1 MFTLCQKQ
9 EHFLTLTFFNHLQ
22 VRAFQ
27 IQRLCN
33 YHCTSPLNAS
43 NPILNSLKCSNS
55 FTTSCDN
62 KFNYLIICCC
72 EGASFVLNLL
82 PNNCFWQLS
91 SSLCTVRNCEQ
102 IINRPP
108 SPVCSWFFK
117 IANLFLSRLGCVPFS
132 SWSAL
137 VFFVWKPFAISDHSF
152 FYVPFVLM
160 LLFFLFEM
168 WLELFWTFGHNMLII
183 YVVLNS
189 FLLILNIFAF
199 WAAAECCIQRTI
211 RNESDVFPDW

>member
-1 MFTLCQKQ
+1 MRVMFTLCQKQ
-9 EHFLTLTFFNHLQ
+9 EHFLTLTFFNRLQ
-22 VRAFQ
+22 IRAFQ
-27 IQRLCN
+27 IQSCV
-33 YHCTSPLNAS
+33 TTTVPLLSAS

-62 KFNYLIICCC
+62 KFNYLIIYCC

-108 SPVCSWFFK
+108 FPVCSWFFK
-117 IANLFLSRLGCVPFS
+117 IANLFLSRSVPFS

-137 VFFVWKPFAISDHSF
+137 VFFAWKSFAISDHSF
-152 FYVPFVLM
+152 FYVPFILM
-160 LLFFLFEM
+160 LLFFEM
-168 WLELFWTFGHNMLII
+168 WLELFWRFGHNRLII

-199 WAAAECCIQRTI
+199 GAAAEFCIRRTI
-211 RNESDVFPDW
+211 LNESDAFPDW